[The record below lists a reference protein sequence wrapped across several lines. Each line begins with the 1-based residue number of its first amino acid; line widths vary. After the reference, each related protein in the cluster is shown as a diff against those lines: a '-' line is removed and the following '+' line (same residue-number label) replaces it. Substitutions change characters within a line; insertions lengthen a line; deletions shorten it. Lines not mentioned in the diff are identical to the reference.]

1 MRALVFDVAVWKY
14 LAAKAVGKRYR
25 RVFYGP
31 GSCFDLRDV
40 PPPELPGDDWLLLR
54 PRMTGLCGSDLAAI
68 FFKFSPA
75 TSVIGFGA
83 GERAVLGHEI
93 LADVLEV
100 GRGARG
106 TVKEGD
112 RVVVDPV
119 LGCVARGEPPCTRC
133 EAGDYATCHR
143 VGTSKPRGISLGFCT
158 KYPGGMCERIVAH
171 KSMVFR
177 VPEAVP
183 DDVAALTEPLSI
195 AVHAVLRH
203 PPAEGERVL
212 VIGGGVIAFSVLWA
226 LREIAPSAHVT
237 LYTVED
243 YQLPLARSFGA
254 HDTWS
259 PKGGPFLEQAAHATG
274 SSLLEPIIGRPFL
287 NGGFRRVYD
296 CVGSRASL
304 DDALRATD
312 GGGTVVLVGAAGI
325 LPALDWTFV
334 WQKELKI
341 EGTAYYGVE
350 AWAGRR
356 ARTFEATLELMTTT
370 GAPLASLVTH
380 KFPLEEYAKA
390 IEVNLDRARHHSVKA
405 LFVV

>member
-1 MRALVFDVAVWKY
+1 MRALVFDVAIWKY
-14 LAAKAVGKRYR
+14 LAAKAVGPRYR
-25 RVFYGP
+25 RAFYGP
-31 GSCFDLRDV
+31 GTCFDVRDV
-40 PPPELPGDDWLLLR
+40 PEPKLPGDDWLVLR
-54 PRMTGLCGSDLAAI
+54 PKLTGLCGSDLAAI

-75 TSVIGFGA
+75 TSAIGFGA

-93 LADVLEV
+93 LGEVVEV
-100 GRGARG
+100 GSGARG
-106 TVKEGD
+106 VVKEGD

-119 LGCVARGEPPCTRC
+119 LGCEARGLPLCARC
-133 EAGDYATCHR
+133 QAGDYATCHR

-177 VPEAVP
+177 VPDGVP

-212 VIGGGVIAFSVLWA
+212 IIGGGVIAFSVLWA
-226 LREIAPSAHVT
+226 LREIAPSAEVT
-237 LYTVED
+237 LFTVED

-254 HDTWS
+254 HDVWS
-259 PKGGPFLEQAAHATG
+259 PKGGPFLEQAARATG
-274 SSLLEPIIGRPFL
+274 SDLLKPMIGRPFL

-325 LPALDWTFV
+325 VPRLDWTFV

-350 AWAGRR
+350 TWGGKR
-356 ARTFEATLELMTTT
+356 ARTFEATLELLTRTE
-370 GAPLASLVTH
+370 APLGSLVTH
-380 KFPLEEYAKA
+380 KFSLEEYRQA
-390 IEVNLDRARHHSVKA
+390 IEVNLDRGAHRSVKA